1 MKLRYSEAFYSVQ
14 GEGKFVGVPSVFL
27 RTFGCNF
34 RCMNFGV
41 DKSVGDR
48 WDQHARGER
57 YNAEVK
63 ALIDAGVHETTEKF
77 EDLPIVHTGCDTYAS
92 IYPEFKDFN
101 KLATIDEVVDHLL
114 SLLPEGKWT
123 MDNGQDVHLILTGGE
138 PLLAWQRLYVELF
151 EHPKM
156 KDLKNVTIETNTTQT
171 LHSDFAEYL
180 STQGRFTVTLNTSAL
195 KDASQLHFHAVQSSP
210 LVENLGKMLLSLK
223 LLANTLMYLIV
234 TFILSLWLPIKTMLT
249 KLLELFSYTGIPG
262 WNVQYIL
269 CRWAD
274 AVKNIPSMFKK
285 SRTSVCDEDGDSAPD
300 STYRYSGMPGGLSKE
315 DYELLQGKK
324 ITEEQ
329 YDKIRK
335 QL

>member
-48 WDQHARGER
+48 WEQHARGER

-63 ALIDAGVHETTEKF
+63 ALLDAGVHETTEKF
-77 EDLPIVHTGCDTYAS
+77 EDLPIIHTGCDTYAS

-101 KLATIDEVVDHLL
+101 KLATIDEVVEHLL

-138 PLLAWQRLYVELF
+138 PLLAWQRLYVDLF

-156 KDLKNVTIETNTTQT
+156 ADLKNVTIETNTTQP
-171 LHSDFAEYL
+171 LHSNFLDYLNSNDRIQVTFSCSPKLSVSGESWDDAIKPDVAREYAGVDSADIYFKFVVADRDDVDEVTRAVQQYRDAGVECPVYLMPMGGRSEEYSLNVQEVAEL
-180 STQGRFTVTLNTSAL
+180 CMQRGWRFTPR
-195 KDASQLHFHAVQSSP
+195 LHI
-210 LVENLGKMLLSLK
+210 SLFGN
-223 LLANTLMYLIV
+223 AWGT
-234 TFILSLWLPIKTMLT
+234 
-249 KLLELFSYTGIPG
+249 
-262 WNVQYIL
+262 
-269 CRWAD
+269 
-274 AVKNIPSMFKK
+274 
-285 SRTSVCDEDGDSAPD
+285 
-300 STYRYSGMPGGLSKE
+300 
-315 DYELLQGKK
+315 
-324 ITEEQ
+324 
-329 YDKIRK
+329 
-335 QL
+335 

>member
-14 GEGKFVGVPSVFL
+14 GEGKYVGVPSVFL

-41 DKSVGDR
+41 DTKKDR
-48 WDQHARGER
+48 WEQHAEGNR

-101 KLATIDEVVDHLL
+101 KLATIDEVVEHLI

-123 MDNGQDVHLILTGGE
+123 MDNGQDIHLILTGGE

-156 KDLKNVTIETNTTQT
+156 ADLKNVTFETNTTQH
-171 LHSDFAEYL
+171 LHEDFKRYL
-180 STQGRFTVTLNTSAL
+180 SNDARFKTTFSCSPKLSVSGESWSDAIVPAVASDYASVTDSSQYL
-195 KDASQLHFHAVQSSP
+195 KFVVASMDDFDEVTRAVQEYRDAGIECPVYLMPLGGRSEEYSLNVKDVAEACMERGWRFSP
-210 LVENLGKMLLSLK
+210 RLHISLFGN
-223 LLANTLMYLIV
+223 AWGT
-234 TFILSLWLPIKTMLT
+234 
-249 KLLELFSYTGIPG
+249 
-262 WNVQYIL
+262 
-269 CRWAD
+269 
-274 AVKNIPSMFKK
+274 
-285 SRTSVCDEDGDSAPD
+285 
-300 STYRYSGMPGGLSKE
+300 
-315 DYELLQGKK
+315 
-324 ITEEQ
+324 
-329 YDKIRK
+329 
-335 QL
+335 